1 MTRLARLICLA
12 SALGAI
18 IANERGMTLL
28 AAELGALAIAVAA
41 LLLAGGDK

>member
-18 IANERGMTLL
+18 VANERGMTLL
-28 AAELGALAIAVAA
+28 AAELGGLAIVVAG
-41 LLLAGGDK
+41 LLVAGGER